1 MATILIIEDHALS
14 RQMLNTWLG
23 YTGHTILKAG
33 SGEEALAIARQKIPD
48 LIISD
53 ILMPGMDGFELVR
66 RLRRE
71 KRLRRIPV
79 IFYTAAYR
87 QPQAIH
93 LRELNETCRAIPKAS
108 EPSALL
114 AAINEVLGPPPSMST
129 MPTPAVFPEEKAAA
143 NSVETIFCQGAG
155 LRLAILMELSY
166 NLVSERNPA
175 ALLEAFCRGARGF
188 IDCQTALLA
197 IEEEKTKSRYFW
209 DKQQQVEGGDNIGQL
224 LPPPVV
230 LRQVVKE
237 RQPFRW
243 PTTEDLT
250 GGKGERRF
258 GAYRSLL
265 VVPVATPNKVY
276 GWVALGNKRNGVL
289 FTEEETEM
297 IMCLSK
303 QVALAYENLL
313 LMQELQKNEK
323 RLRLVLSTTGLCTW
337 TWDLDADQFTYWRNG
352 QVQEPVILTASE
364 YFAAI
369 DPRDR
374 VQVYSRLKQAIRQ
387 GHAFEVEYR
396 TLYEG
401 REYWFLSKGLVNR
414 VGKTATEVIGINLD
428 ITERKRMEEEA
439 IASEREL
446 LKITLNS
453 LEEGVIATDRN
464 GRVMLLNCAAL
475 RMIGCRE
482 EEAFNQPLNQLLF
495 VCDGKTGKKLT
506 AFPPE
511 DIPSDLILITRSFG
525 KIPITLQNSPIRL
538 PNGKEIGMVTV
549 FQDITEKRQAERE
562 LIKTAKL
569 ESLGVLAAGIAHD
582 FNNTLAAII
591 SNLQLATLQ
600 YEKQIDISSTLAQM
614 VEISHKASALT
625 KQLLTF
631 AKGGAPVKKNAS
643 LDRLIRETAEFVLRG
658 SNIKVEYRIP
668 TDLWNVSIDVGQIS
682 QVLHNLVLNAKQAM
696 QHGGII
702 KINVENVEVG
712 KDQRIKPGKYVQV
725 TVVDQGVG
733 IKPEIM
739 GKIFDPFFTTK
750 PNGNGL
756 GLATAFSII
765 RQHDGAIEVESEV
778 GAGSTFRIYLPASTE
793 TRVVEILEK
802 EAAVTEERLR
812 ILLMDD
818 EELIC
823 RAVAELLANFGHE
836 IVTTRNGEETIQ
848 VYQEAKANDNPFDVV
863 ILDLTIPGGIGGKEV
878 IARLR
883 SFDPQIKAIVCSGY
897 AADPIMADYQKYG
910 FSGVVSKPY
919 RIDELLAVLRQV
931 AADL

>member
-23 YTGHTILKAG
+23 YTGHSILKAG
-33 SGEEALAIARQKIPD
+33 SGEEALAIARLKVPD

-53 ILMPGMDGFELVR
+53 IVMPGMDGFELVR

-71 KRLRRIPV
+71 NRLRKIPV
-79 IFYTAAYR
+79 IFYTATYR
-87 QPQAIH
+87 QPQVIH
-93 LRELNETCRAIPKAS
+93 LRELNETCQAIPKAS

-114 AAINEVLGPPPSMST
+114 EAINKVLGPPPLNIPQAAT
-129 MPTPAVFPEEKAAA
+129 EEAAA
-143 NSVETIFCQGAG
+143 TADSVQTIFRQSAG

-175 ALLEAFCRGARGF
+175 VLLEAFCRGARGF

-197 IEEEKTKSRYFW
+197 IEDEKTKSRYFW
-209 DKQQQVEGGDNIGQL
+209 DKQQGKEAENVGQL
-224 LPPPVV
+224 IPPPVII
-230 LRQVVKE
+230 RQVIRE

-243 PTTEDLT
+243 PRNEKAPNGHQGQKLS
-250 GGKGERRF
+250 
-258 GAYRSLL
+258 AYRSLL

-276 GWVALGNKRNGVL
+276 GWVALGNKEHGGY
-289 FTEEETEM
+289 FTEEDAEM

-313 LMQELQKNEK
+313 LMQKLQENEK

-337 TWDLDADQFTYWRNG
+337 TWDLDSDQFTCWLDGHN
-352 QVQEPVILTASE
+352 QEPVALTSSE
-364 YFAAI
+364 FFAAI

-374 VQVYSRLKQAIRQ
+374 AEVYNRLKRAIRL
-387 GHAFEVEYR
+387 GHDFEVEYR
-396 TLYEG
+396 TNCHG
-401 REYWFLSKGLVNR
+401 QQHWNLSKGLVNR
-414 VGKTATEVIGINLD
+414 VGKDTTEVIGINLD

-439 IASEREL
+439 LASEREL

-453 LEEGVIATDRN
+453 LEEGVIATDQN
-464 GRVMLLNCAAL
+464 GRVMLLNCAA
-475 RMIGCRE
+475 RKMIGCSE
-482 EEAFNQPLNQLLF
+482 EEAYNQPLSQLLT
-495 VCDGKTGKKLT
+495 VCDGKTGEKFET
-506 AFPPE
+506 FPPE
-511 DIPSDLILITRSFG
+511 ANHPDLVLITRNMG
-525 KIPITLQNSPIRL
+525 KIPITLQNSPIKL

-562 LIKTAKL
+562 LIKSAKL

-582 FNNTLAAII
+582 FNNILAAII
-591 SNLQLATLQ
+591 SNLQLATVQ
-600 YEKQIDISSTLAQM
+600 YAKQIDISSTLAQT
-614 VEISHKASALT
+614 VEISYKASALT

-631 AKGGAPVKKNAS
+631 AKGGAPVKKNAP
-643 LDRLIRETAEFVLRG
+643 LDRLIRETTEFVLRG
-658 SNIKVEYRIP
+658 SNIKVEYQIP
-668 TDLWNVSIDVGQIS
+668 SDLWPVAIDVGQIS
-682 QVLHNLVLNAKQAM
+682 QVIHNLVLNAKQAM

-702 KINVENVEVG
+702 TISVHNVEIGANQ
-712 KDQRIKPGKYVQV
+712 KQKLKPGNYVQI
-725 TVVDQGVG
+725 TITDQGVG
-733 IKPEIM
+733 IKPEIL

-750 PNGNGL
+750 PSGNGL

-765 RQHDGAIEVESEV
+765 RQHDGVIEVESEV
-778 GAGSTFRIYLPASTE
+778 EVGSTFRIYLPASTQAAERE
-793 TRVVEILEK
+793 TEEHETTVPG
-802 EAAVTEERLR
+802 ERLR

-823 RAVAELLANFGHE
+823 RAVAELLTNFGHE
-836 IVTTRNGEETIQ
+836 IVTTHNGEETIKA
-848 VYQEAKANDNPFDVV
+848 YQEAKLENNPFDVV

-878 IARLR
+878 ITRLR

-897 AADPIMADYQKYG
+897 ASDPIMADYQKHG

-931 AADL
+931 TVD

>member
-33 SGEEALAIARQKIPD
+33 SGEEALAIARQKVPD

-66 RLRRE
+66 CLRRE
-71 KRLRRIPV
+71 NRLRRIPV
-79 IFYTAAYR
+79 IFYTATYR
-87 QPQAIH
+87 QPQVIH
-93 LRELNETCRAIPKAS
+93 LPELNETCQAIPKSS

-114 AAINEVLGPPPSMST
+114 AAINEVLGPPPLLQ
-129 MPTPAVFPEEKAAA
+129 TPQAATDEEIAADAVQ
-143 NSVETIFCQGAG
+143 TISCQGTG

-175 ALLEAFCRGARGF
+175 ALLETFCRGTRGF
-188 IDCQTALLA
+188 IGCQTALLA
-197 IEEEKTKSRYFW
+197 MEDEKTKSRYFW
-209 DKQQQVEGGDNIGQL
+209 DKQQQGDGADNIDQL
-224 LPPPVV
+224 LPPPVII
-230 LRQVVKE
+230 RQVVTG

-243 PTTEDLT
+243 PRTENLT
-250 GGKGERRF
+250 NGKQGQRL

-276 GWVALGNKRNGVL
+276 GWVALGNKAHGL
-289 FTEEETEM
+289 FFTEEEAEM
-297 IMCLSK
+297 IMTLSK

-313 LMQELQKNEK
+313 LVQKLQENEK

-337 TWDLDADQFTYWRNG
+337 TWDLDSDQFTYWMDG
-352 QVQEPVILTASE
+352 YDHEPVTLTASE

-374 VQVYSRLKQAIRQ
+374 SEVYGQLKRAIRL
-387 GHAFEVEYR
+387 GHDFEVEYR
-396 TLYEG
+396 VTCGG
-401 REYWFLSKGLVNR
+401 RQYWRLVKGLVIR
-414 VGKTATEVIGINLD
+414 VGKTATEVIGLNLD

-439 IASEREL
+439 LASEREL

-475 RMIGCRE
+475 KMIGCSE
-482 EEAFNQPLNQLLF
+482 EEAYNQPLSQLLS
-495 VCDGKTGKKLT
+495 VCEGKTGEKLT
-506 AFPPE
+506 TFPPE
-511 DIPSDLILITRSFG
+511 TLYSDLVLITRSLG
-525 KIPITLQNSPIRL
+525 KIPITLRNFPIKM
-538 PNGKEIGMVTV
+538 PNGEEIGMVTV
-549 FQDITEKRQAERE
+549 FKDITEKRQAERE

-591 SNLQLATLQ
+591 SNLQLATIQ
-600 YEKQIDISSTLAQM
+600 YEKQIDISSTLAQT

-643 LDRLIRETAEFVLRG
+643 LDRLVRETAEFVLRG

-668 TDLWNVSIDVGQIS
+668 PDLWAVSIDVGQIS

-696 QHGGII
+696 KHGGII
-702 KINVENVEVG
+702 KISVENVEIG
-712 KDQRIKPGKYVQV
+712 TEQKMKPGRYVLV
-725 TVVDQGVG
+725 TVEDQGVG
-733 IKPEIM
+733 IKPELL

-750 PNGNGL
+750 ASGNGL

-765 RQHDGAIEVESEV
+765 RQHDGEIEVESEV
-778 GAGSTFRIYLPASTE
+778 KVGSTFRIYLPVSTQTQEMEPTVKE
-793 TRVVEILEK
+793 T
-802 EAAVTEERLR
+802 AVTEEQLR

-823 RAVAELLANFGHE
+823 QAVAELLTTFGHE
-836 IVTTRNGEETIQ
+836 IVTTRNGEETIRA
-848 VYQEAKANDNPFDVV
+848 YQEAKTGNNPFDVV
-863 ILDLTIPGGIGGKEV
+863 ILDLTIPGGMGGKEV
-878 IARLR
+878 ITRLR
-883 SFDPQIKAIVCSGY
+883 NFDPQIKAIVCSGY
-897 AADPIMADYQKYG
+897 AADPIMADYQEHG

-919 RIDELLAVLRQV
+919 RIDELLAVLQQV
-931 AADL
+931 VTRAGY